1 VPTWVVEPWRF
12 FADTVGMF
20 LRSKTRRKDGKEH
33 RYWSIVENRRVAD
46 GRVVQRQVLYLGE
59 INDAQQAAWCRTI
72 QVVDE
77 DNGAAAPVALF
88 PEDRTV
94 PVLDCD
100 VIQVRLSGLRLHR
113 PRHWGACWL
122 VCELWAQLRLD
133 VFWQPRL
140 PPSRKGTRWLNVL
153 KTLVCYRL
161 IDPGSE
167 WRLHRHWFD
176 HSALGDLL
184 GEDFAVAHSHTLYR
198 CLDQLLAH
206 QRALFAYL
214 QERWT
219 ALFEVRFDV
228 LLYDLT
234 STYFEST
241 PPDHGKR
248 RFGYSR
254 DKRPDCVQVVIAL
267 IVTPAGFP
275 LAYEVLPGN
284 TSDKTTLTDF
294 LAKIEAQYGKAD
306 RVWIMDR
313 GIPTEESLA
322 LMRAAEQPVHYLVGT
337 PKGRLTKLEKAF
349 LAKPWAQVRERVDVK
364 LLEQDG
370 EVYILARS
378 LGRMDKERAMRRRRL
393 KRLCQRL
400 QELQRQQPRRDD
412 LLLKLGAAKKEA
424 GRAYHLLI
432 ITLPEADQPVNDETF
447 TFAINRKKLRQ
458 VRRREG
464 HYLLRSNL
472 CNEDPDTLWRYY
484 IQLTEVEQAFKEL
497 KSDLAIRPIFHQRGD
512 RIEAH
517 IFIAFLA
524 YCLQV
529 TLKQRLRALAPG
541 LTPRAAL
548 EKFATLQ
555 MVDVHL
561 PTTDGRT
568 LILSRYTEPE
578 KDLQLLL
585 QQLRLQL
592 PEQPPPRITSDLIS
606 KTA

>member
-1 VPTWVVEPWRF
+1 
-12 FADTVGMF
+12 MF

-59 INDAQQAAWCRTI
+59 INDVQKAAWCRTI
-72 QVVDE
+72 EVISE
-77 DNGAAAPVALF
+77 DAGASAQVALF
-88 PEDRTV
+88 PEDRV
-94 PVLDCD
+94 APVLDCD
-100 VIQVRLSGLRLHR
+100 VIQVRLNGLRLCR
-113 PRHWGACWL
+113 PRQWGACWL
-122 VCELWAQLRLD
+122 MCEVWEQLRLD
-133 VFWQPRL
+133 DFWQPRL

-176 HSALGDLL
+176 HSAIGDLL
-184 GEDFAVAHSHTLYR
+184 GEDFTVAHSHTLYR
-198 CLDQLLAH
+198 CLDKLLEH
-206 QRALFAYL
+206 KRALFSYL
-214 QERWT
+214 QVRWVT
-219 ALFEVRFDV
+219 LFGVRFDV

-234 STYFEST
+234 STYFESE
-241 PPDHGKR
+241 PPGAGKR

-267 IVTPAGFP
+267 IVTPEGFP

-284 TSDKTTLTDF
+284 TSDKTTLSDF
-294 LAKIEAQYGKAD
+294 LAKIEAQYGRAD

-313 GIPTEESLA
+313 GIPTEASLA
-322 LMRAAEQPVHYLVGT
+322 QMRASAQPVHYLVGT
-337 PKGRLTKLEKAF
+337 PKGRLSKLEKAF
-349 LAKPWAQVRERVDVK
+349 LSKPWAQVREQVDVK
-364 LLEQDG
+364 LLDKDG

-378 LGRMDKERAMRRRRL
+378 LGRMHKERAMRRRRL
-393 KRLCQRL
+393 KRLCRRL
-400 QELQRQQPRRDD
+400 QELQRQAPARDE
-412 LLLKLGAAKKEA
+412 LLIKLGAAKKEA
-424 GRAYHLLI
+424 GRAYHLLR
-432 ITLPEADQPVNDETF
+432 ITLPKTDQPVNAETF
-447 TFAINRKKLRQ
+447 TFVLNRKKLRH

-464 HYLLRSNL
+464 RYLLRSNL
-472 CNEDPDTLWRYY
+472 CDEDPATLWRYY

-497 KSDLAIRPIFHQRGD
+497 KGDLAIRPIFHQRDD

-517 IFIAFLA
+517 IFVAFLA
-524 YCLQV
+524 YCVQV

-548 EKFATLQ
+548 EKFAALQ
-555 MVDVHL
+555 MVDVQL

-578 KDLQLLL
+578 KDQQLLL
-585 QQLRLQL
+585 KQLRLTL
-592 PEQPPPRITSDLIS
+592 PEQPPPRITSEQLS
-606 KTA
+606 QRA